1 VLRRQAKG
9 KGKGAGI
16 GKGKVGKVVPGRVLV
31 GPAPVIGKAKA
42 VPKVPF
48 HRNVKAKFA
57 APIPKVSIQTIT
69 PTPTNDRIHQGQDK
83 SEEGPRLALES
94 VSRGVAQYFQS
105 AAQHTPNSPGDLL

>member
-1 VLRRQAKG
+1 LPTYSVPTPSVLRRQAKG
-9 KGKGAGI
+9 KCKGAGI

-57 APIPKVSIQTIT
+57 APIPKVSI
-69 PTPTNDRIHQGQDK
+69 
-83 SEEGPRLALES
+83 
-94 VSRGVAQYFQS
+94 
-105 AAQHTPNSPGDLL
+105 